1 MNVDVAII
9 GSGTAG
15 LAAYRAAKKAGAA
28 VVLIESGVYGTT
40 CARVGCM
47 PSKLLIA
54 AAEAMH
60 MMELAPR
67 FGVHIE
73 GSVRVNGR
81 EVMER
86 VQTERDHFVKFV
98 LDDIDL
104 IPASDRI
111 RGHARFENDNTI
123 VVDDEQRIKA
133 KSIVIATG
141 SRATYPDTL
150 KKLGDRLIIN
160 DDVFEWKE
168 LPESVAVIGPGVI
181 GLELGQALHRL
192 GVRVRLQ

>member
-1 MNVDVAII
+1 M
-9 GSGTAG
+9 
-15 LAAYRAAKKAGAA
+15 
-28 VVLIESGVYGTT
+28 LIESGVYGTT

-67 FGVHIE
+67 FGVHLE

-86 VQTERDHFVKFV
+86 VQSERDRFVKFV
-98 LDDIDL
+98 LDDIER

-123 VVDDEQRIKA
+123 VVDDH
-133 KSIVIATG
+133 SG
-141 SRATYPDTL
+141 
-150 KKLGDRLIIN
+150 
-160 DDVFEWKE
+160 
-168 LPESVAVIGPGVI
+168 
-181 GLELGQALHRL
+181 
-192 GVRVRLQ
+192 